1 MFGYFIAFQSWRH
14 LVAGKGGNNTMNEGD
29 DMVVEG
35 RAFDKIISGIH
46 FLVCS
51 ATFRFYARESNFI
64 DTVMASVLNA
74 YMYRR

>member
-1 MFGYFIAFQSWRH
+1 ME
-14 LVAGKGGNNTMNEGD
+14 GKGGNNSIYDRD

-46 FLVCS
+46 VLVCS

-64 DTVMASVLNA
+64 GTVMASVLNTLIKVIIISCS
-74 YMYRR
+74 

>member
-1 MFGYFIAFQSWRH
+1 M
-14 LVAGKGGNNTMNEGD
+14 AGKGGNNTMNDGD

-46 FLVCS
+46 VLVCS

-74 YMYRR
+74 YM